1 MLSKAELLEKVQS
14 GSLIP
19 KGDTLE
25 QSRELFEAF
34 AKKNSIV
41 KNVAFNRWDTDAF
54 ASEWSTPT
62 TINLNTNTKAILYAH
77 GGSFCIGSATASRG
91 LTSRIADYAQV
102 PVLAIDYPLSP
113 EHCYPAALNSCIA
126 AYQALLKTY
135 SADNIAFLGDSA
147 GGCLVLS
154 TLLQL
159 KQLGLPLP
167 ACAAFISPWLDLS
180 LSGKRINDKSFKD
193 PFFTK
198 SDSMLVS
205 GGYLN
210 GVSRQDPIASPFWGE
225 FTGLPPMLIH
235 VGSQEAM
242 LDDALGFTHKAQLSG
257 VEVQTHIYPNVFHV
271 WHACF
276 DYIPNDSEPALKHIV
291 AFIMAH
297 LKR

>member
-34 AKKNSIV
+34 AKNNSVV
-41 KNVAFNRWDTDAF
+41 KDVVFSRWNTDAF
-54 ASEWSTPT
+54 ASEWSTPSS
-62 TINLNTNTKAILYAH
+62 ININTNTKAILYVH

-91 LTSRIADYAQV
+91 LTSRIAQYAQT

-113 EHCYPAALNSCIA
+113 EHRYPAALNSCIA
-126 AYQALLKTY
+126 AYQALLKIY

-159 KQLGLPLP
+159 KVLGLPLP
-167 ACAAFISPWLDLS
+167 ACAALISPWLDLS
-180 LSGKRINDKSFKD
+180 LSGKRINDKNFND

-198 SDSMLVS
+198 SHSMLVS
-205 GGYLN
+205 GAYLN

-242 LDDALGFTHKAQLSG
+242 LDDVLGFTQKAQQAG
-257 VEVQTHIYPNVFHV
+257 VDVQTHIYPNVFHV

-276 DYIPNDSEPALKHIV
+276 DYIPNDSEPAIGHIV
-291 AFIMAH
+291 DFLNAH
-297 LKR
+297 LNH